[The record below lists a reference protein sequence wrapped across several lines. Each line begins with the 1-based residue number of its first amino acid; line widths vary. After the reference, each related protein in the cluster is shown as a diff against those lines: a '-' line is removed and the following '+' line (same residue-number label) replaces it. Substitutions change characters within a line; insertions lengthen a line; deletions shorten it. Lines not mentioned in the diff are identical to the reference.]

1 MKKYKSLLTVILAL
15 LLTLSYTSC
24 VDLNQEPISF
34 YTQENYTP
42 SPESFESLANGVFKT
57 FRDGGITAN
66 GNYAFNCRV
75 MALSLGGD
83 DVIDGK
89 RDRTRLTYLDQLNI
103 QDYTDN
109 DIRVMWNLLYTTV
122 QASSTLIKDILVT
135 EMPKEEIDNTYAGDT
150 LQLEE
155 RFDAA
160 ECKRL
165 MDAGVLENEQDV
177 LTYLGEGYFMRALS
191 YFYLTRFWGEVPCFA
206 NHLNTKSVDGTAAV
220 QQQIPRTAVKDVYE
234 KMIVRD
240 LLLAIQLLPE
250 MSRTEDN
257 SRPNLWAA
265 KTVLAAVYLHMA
277 GWPLKDTEKYKD
289 CYELCEDIINNSGYY
304 LTRSFA
310 QLWQLRRTTESNEHI
325 FALHHY
331 KEQNQAANYGLSYY
345 ATEENVNG
353 EGWSDYLMDAEF
365 YRRYPEDRRREVIAV
380 TEFENE
386 YIVNGQKQ
394 VRMLPYTQS
403 SKRAP
408 AIGKFRD
415 YGDKMSAQ
423 TEGITP
429 IYRFAEVYLMY
440 AEAYNEYNQA
450 PNAAARRYLREVRSR
465 AGNDEDIPTSVG
477 YAEFKQMVFD
487 EYGWEFAIEGK
498 RWFQLVR
505 TETVVQQ
512 NQNNATVK
520 EELDKRNIRT
530 EADAQNGKGYLMPIL
545 STAISDA
552 QSVGVVITQNPGY

>member
-1 MKKYKSLLTVILAL
+1 MKIYKSISTAIFGL
-15 LLTLSYTSC
+15 LLPLSFTSC
-24 VDLNQEPISF
+24 VDLTQEPISF

-57 FRDGGITAN
+57 FRDGGINVN

-75 MALSLGGD
+75 MAMSLGGD

-89 RDRTRLTYLDQLNI
+89 KDRTRLTYLDQMNI
-103 QDYTDN
+103 QDYSDN
-109 DIRVMWNLLYTTV
+109 DIKVMWNLLYTTV
-122 QASSTLIKDILVT
+122 QASSSLIKDILVT
-135 EMPKEEIDNTYAGDT
+135 EMPKTEFNNTYAGDT

-155 RFDAA
+155 KFDAV

-165 MDAGVLENEQDV
+165 MDEGILKNEQDV

-206 NHLNTKSVDGTAAV
+206 NHKNTKSVDGTVAV
-220 QQQIPRTAVKDVYE
+220 QQQIPRTQVKDVYE

-250 MSRTEDN
+250 LSRTEDN
-257 SRPNLWAA
+257 SRPSMWAA
-265 KTVLAAVYLHMA
+265 KTVLADVYLHMA

-289 CYELCEDIINNSGYY
+289 CYELCDEIIGKSGYY

-325 FALHHY
+325 FALHHF

-353 EGWSDYLMDAEF
+353 EGWSDYLLDAEF
-365 YRRYPEDRRREVIAV
+365 YKKYPKDSRLEVLAV

-386 YIVNGQKQ
+386 YIVDGKKQ
-394 VRMLPYTQS
+394 VRMLPYTQA
-403 SKRAP
+403 SKKSP

-415 YGDKMSAQ
+415 YGDKLSAQ

-440 AEAYNEYNQA
+440 AEAYNEYAQG
-450 PNAAARRYLREVRSR
+450 PNASARRYLKEVRSR
-465 AGNDEDIPTSVG
+465 AGNDEDIPSTVG

-487 EYGWEFAIEGK
+487 EYGWEFAVEGK

-505 TETVVQQ
+505 TEKVVLQ
-512 NQNNATVK
+512 NQYNSTVK
-520 EELDKRNIRT
+520 EELDKRGIKT

-545 STAISDA
+545 STVITDA
-552 QSVGVVITQNPGY
+552 QSVGVTISQNPGY